1 MNSSNSLALGRRL
14 GVKLDVK
21 LAREEGEK
29 AGTYHIYVDTL
40 NDTNYTLDEA
50 SVDGVLTIKKRLYMI
65 GDANSDGVVDVLDA
79 AVIQKYSVGKAN
91 LTADQLYVADVNND
105 NNVDVLDAAQIQK
118 YSVGKITEFN
128 KKS

>member
-1 MNSSNSLALGRRL
+1 
-14 GVKLDVK
+14 
-21 LAREEGEK
+21 
-29 AGTYHIYVDTL
+29 
-40 NDTNYTLDEA
+40 
-50 SVDGVLTIKKRLYMI
+50 MI

-79 AVIQKYSVGKAN
+79 AVIQKYSVGKAT